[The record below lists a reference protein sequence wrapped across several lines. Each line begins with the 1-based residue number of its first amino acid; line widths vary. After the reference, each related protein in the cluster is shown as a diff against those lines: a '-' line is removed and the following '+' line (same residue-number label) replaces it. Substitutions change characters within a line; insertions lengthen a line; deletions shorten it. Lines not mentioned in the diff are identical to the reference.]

1 MKGKGLDTQDAARR
15 LHVAYIVDAGV
26 RSSGSRVRVTWQ
38 LVDARTDRA
47 LGSGDIDGEIRDA
60 ISLQDSMAKTI
71 VDGLRPVIGTRN
83 TSAIRQ
89 HQTANPE
96 AHDLYLKGHF
106 YWNQR
111 TTASMREGINYLKQA
126 IEKDS
131 TYALAWAEL
140 ASAYTLEQAFGDM
153 PPSEAAGPGRMAA
166 QKAVELDST
175 LAEAYTARGMS
186 EAFNDWNP
194 NAGLA
199 DLDKAIR
206 LDPQNSFPRLFRVWP
221 LVMLGR
227 TDEALDELRRA
238 KALDPLSPIINTRM
252 GTVLVYAHR
261 YDQAIVELRKAL
273 DLDPTNILARF
284 ELGRALSL
292 SGRSS
297 EAFQQ
302 FTDALDL
309 ETGHDAAMAAVAYGR
324 AGDHARARNILTR
337 LQARSKDRYIS
348 AVSLCMAAIGTGDES
363 LALDYLEQALNEHS
377 FFLVF
382 LSSDPTFD
390 AIRDEPRFQR
400 VKEKVERQYASL
412 QP

>member
-1 MKGKGLDTQDAARR
+1 
-15 LHVAYIVDAGV
+15 
-26 RSSGSRVRVTWQ
+26 
-38 LVDARTDRA
+38 
-47 LGSGDIDGEIRDA
+47 
-60 ISLQDSMAKTI
+60 
-71 VDGLRPVIGTRN
+71 
-83 TSAIRQ
+83 
-89 HQTANPE
+89 
-96 AHDLYLKGHF
+96 
-106 YWNQR
+106 
-111 TTASMREGINYLKQA
+111 
-126 IEKDS
+126 
-131 TYALAWAEL
+131 
-140 ASAYTLEQAFGDM
+140 
-153 PPSEAAGPGRMAA
+153 
-166 QKAVELDST
+166 
-175 LAEAYTARGMS
+175 
-186 EAFNDWNP
+186 
-194 NAGLA
+194 
-199 DLDKAIR
+199 
-206 LDPQNSFPRLFRVWP
+206 
-221 LVMLGR
+221 MLGR

-292 SGRSS
+292 SGRSG
-297 EAFQQ
+297 EAFQE

-324 AGDHARARNILTR
+324 AGDHARARNILMR

-363 LALDYLEQALNEHS
+363 LALDYLEQALKEHS

-382 LSSDPTFD
+382 MSSDPTFD

-400 VKEKVERQYASL
+400 VKDKVERQYASL